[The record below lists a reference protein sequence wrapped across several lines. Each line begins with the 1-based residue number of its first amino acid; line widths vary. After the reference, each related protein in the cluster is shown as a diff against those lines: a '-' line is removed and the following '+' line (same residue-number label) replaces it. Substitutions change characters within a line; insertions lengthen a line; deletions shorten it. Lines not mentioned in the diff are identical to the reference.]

1 MKHDVWVLVLAP
13 GDREYS
19 DFCFDAGIIGT
30 GWASVDGY
38 RHVLAKNE
46 NEIGVG
52 YDRAYLAEEWADADN
67 RNKAIYALNKIANE
81 IKIGDKILIR
91 KNNKKLLAVGEV
103 TGDYKFKQSWV
114 NRDFS
119 HIRDVRYTAI
129 ARDKNLFDTMV
140 KHLGKQFSM
149 GHTIYYF
156 GEIDHGVWGEFIEDC
171 HDILM
176 DAI

>member
-13 GDREYS
+13 GDKDYS
-19 DFCFDAGIIGT
+19 DFCFDTGIIGT

-38 RHVLAKNE
+38 HHVLAKSE
-46 NEIGVG
+46 QEIGQG
-52 YDRAYLAEEWADADN
+52 YDLAYSGEDWADNDN

-81 IKIGDKILIR
+81 IKTGDKVLIR
-91 KNNKKLLAVGEV
+91 KGNKKLLAVGEV
-103 TGDYKFKQSWV
+103 TGDYKFKKNWV
-114 NRDFS
+114 GRDLS

-129 ARDKNLFDTMV
+129 AREQNLFDIMV

-156 GEIDHGVWGEFIEDC
+156 GEIDHSVWGGFVEGCRDK
-171 HDILM
+171 LM
-176 DAI
+176 ETL